1 MAQNLEL
8 GRLASNGQIDQ
19 LRNELAATRVENEL
33 NLKRID
39 EFQTTHREL
48 QRTYDELTERYT
60 VLQQVRIFRGF
71 VKFSFQSFEELQNA
85 ASVRAKTE
93 EKSTD
98 ALMDGSTIDRI
109 CDLNSTI
116 EVTNVVLVF

>member
-71 VKFSFQSFEELQNA
+71 VKFSCQSFEELQNA